1 MKPTK
6 AKKKNLPKLKLA
18 DLLKRRKM
26 TLKQLLDEFGIT
38 TYAALTIRCER
49 MGVQAPSQEEFDAI
63 VGVVVSSP
71 TEGVVVLEAP
81 PIIEDC
87 SGKEIIDEDLLPV
100 SQGTTVDESA
110 EPVTEFD
117 RGWYEEQPHVDLPTQ
132 KKRRKKDKDTQT
144 DE

>member
-6 AKKKNLPKLKLA
+6 AKKKNLPKLRLA

-49 MGVQAPSQEEFDAI
+49 MGVQAPSQEEFDVVA
-63 VGVVVSSP
+63 GTVVSSP

-81 PIIEDC
+81 PVIEDC
-87 SGKEIIDEDLLPV
+87 SGKEIVDEDLLLV
-100 SQGTTVDESA
+100 SQDAIGDSDDVVA
-110 EPVTEFD
+110 EFD
-117 RGWYEEQPHVDLPTQ
+117 RGWYEKQPQVDLPVQ